1 MTKMAVV
8 GLVIGLVGCAAS
20 RRVPEVPPDE
30 GFPHHRVDEILARLP
45 TPDSLWGSFSG
56 DMAIVYSMPG
66 DRGTLNARI
75 SYRRADSV
83 LIRFR
88 APLGIEVSRAL
99 VTQDSMFVFD
109 RLKKTLYFG
118 LREVADEMLP
128 LGIWRSDVAASV
140 FGYDDISDE
149 SWQVDA
155 DSSFYTLT
163 SLDGLRSVVV
173 DPGRWRIVASDRR
186 DSAGMI
192 VERRRFTDFEQID
205 GQYVPRRIVTSRLD
219 NDVRASISIR
229 RITPDPDDLSFDLGL
244 RSDTQRIP
252 VY

>member
-1 MTKMAVV
+1 MTRLAAV
-8 GLVIGLVGCAAS
+8 GLLIGLAGCAAS
-20 RRVPEVPPDE
+20 RRVPVVPPSE
-30 GFPHHRVDEILARLP
+30 GFPHHSLDEVIARLP

-56 DMAIVYSMPG
+56 DMAVAYSMPG

-99 VTQDSMFVFD
+99 VTADSMFVFD

-118 LREVADEMLP
+118 LREVADDMLP
-128 LGIWRSDVAASV
+128 VGFWRSDVAASV
-140 FGYDDISDE
+140 FGYDDLSGE
-149 SWQVDA
+149 SWDMEA

-163 SLDGLRSVVV
+163 SRDGLRSVIV
-173 DPGRWRIVASDRR
+173 DPGRWRIVASDLR

-205 GQYVPRRIVTSRLD
+205 GLYVPRRIVTSRLD
-219 NDVRASISIR
+219 KDVRASISIR
-229 RITPDPDDLSFDLGL
+229 RITPQPDDLSFDLGL